1 VRALLP
7 RFAAAVA
14 LLLVMLVLTR
24 QYDRA
29 EAVPLRQ
36 ALSDFPMVLADRW
49 AGRELGIP
57 QEIREVL
64 KADDLLMR
72 EYRHDGQ
79 PVWLFIAYYHSQR
92 TGATYHSPLNCLP
105 GGGWTIVSR
114 DAMPVPIEGR
124 PLAVNRVFIQK
135 GLDKQLVLYWY
146 QDRGRIITNEYWAK
160 GYLVWDA
167 MTRNR
172 TDGALV
178 RISLPVTGSDQQA
191 LAAGEEFLRTS
202 FPLMNDYL
210 PL

>member
-1 VRALLP
+1 MKHIVP
-7 RFAAAVA
+7 RYAAAVV
-14 LLLVMLVLTR
+14 LLLGMLVLTR

-36 ALSDFPMVLADRW
+36 SLSTFPMVLIDRW

-57 QEIREVL
+57 QEIRDVL
-64 KADDLLMR
+64 KADDLMMR

-79 PVWLFIAYYHSQR
+79 PVWLFIAYYQSQR

-114 DAMPVPIEGR
+114 DDTPIPIAGR
-124 PLAVNRVFIQK
+124 PMSVNRVFIQK

-178 RISLPVTGSDQQA
+178 RISLPVTGSEQQA
-191 LAAGEEFLRTS
+191 LAIGAEFLQTS
-202 FPLMNDYL
+202 YPLMRDYL

>member
-1 VRALLP
+1 MLRY
-7 RFAAAVA
+7 AAAVV
-14 LLLVMLVLTR
+14 LLLGMLVVTR

-36 ALSDFPMVLADRW
+36 SLSNFPMMLVDRW
-49 AGRELGIP
+49 AGRELGLP
-57 QEIREVL
+57 QEIRDVL
-64 KADDLLMR
+64 KADDLMMR
-72 EYRHDGQ
+72 EYRHEGQ

-114 DAMPVPIEGR
+114 DDVPIPVEGR
-124 PLAVNRVFIQK
+124 PMSVNRVFIQK

-178 RISLPVTGSDQQA
+178 RISLPVTGSEQQA
-191 LAAGEEFLRTS
+191 LAVGEEFLRTA
-202 FPLMNDYL
+202 FPLTHEYL